1 VGQGQNGINYHAFL
15 WSDLNSNGQSD
26 PGEMISLGTLG
37 GSSSH
42 AYNINNSN
50 QVVGYSSSTNS
61 ITRGF
66 LWFDSNDNYVSDP
79 GEMIDLGTL
88 GGTLSYAYGI
98 NNHGQ
103 VVGTAQTTGGTFRAF
118 LYHDGMMTNLNDYIS
133 PASGWILEEAWG
145 ISDSGYIVGLGNYN
159 GFPGQAFHLLIPEP
173 TLSGVLLYTCML
185 FTVFQKHRRNRI
197 LPLYK

>member
-1 VGQGQNGINYHAFL
+1 VGTA
-15 WSDLNSNGQSD
+15 
-26 PGEMISLGTLG
+26 
-37 GSSSH
+37 
-42 AYNINNSN
+42 
-50 QVVGYSSSTNS
+50 SSTNS

-66 LWFDSNDNYVSDP
+66 LWHDSNDNYVSDP

-98 NNHGQ
+98 NNHGD

-133 PASGWILEEAWG
+133 PSSGWILEEAWE

-159 GFPGQAFHLLIPEP
+159 GLPGQAFHLQIPEP
-173 TLSGVLLYTCML
+173 GGFFIFILFLISYLYTRKGMKGL
-185 FTVFQKHRRNRI
+185 HRITLVHNSPEQAVKQDNLSFRVAFWYNSATESGHTTPNTGE
-197 LPLYK
+197 L